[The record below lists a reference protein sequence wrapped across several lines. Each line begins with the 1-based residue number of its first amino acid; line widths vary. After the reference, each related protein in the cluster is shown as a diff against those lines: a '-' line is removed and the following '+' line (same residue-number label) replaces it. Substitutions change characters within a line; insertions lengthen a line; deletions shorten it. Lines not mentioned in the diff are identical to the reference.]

1 MLIIASRHTVMMVVL
16 IIAVMLSVI
25 ALSSMMSTMINN
37 GIRIE
42 KRQQEKAQPAHS
54 SNGTKE
60 S

>member
-25 ALSSMMSTMINN
+25 ALSSMMSTMVNN
-37 GIRIE
+37 GIRVE
-42 KRQQEKAQPAHS
+42 KKQKTQPANS